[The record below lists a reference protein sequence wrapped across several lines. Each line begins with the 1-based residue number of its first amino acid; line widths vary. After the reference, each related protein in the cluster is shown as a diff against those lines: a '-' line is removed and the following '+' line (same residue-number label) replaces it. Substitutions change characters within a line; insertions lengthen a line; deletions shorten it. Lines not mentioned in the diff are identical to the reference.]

1 MNNEVK
7 PKIILETIVC
17 YKGVKYNTLLKITAK
32 EMIFKKKPLFSHK
45 YKTVERVLINDILL
59 KKDKARIILDRN
71 DITIL
76 TKDDDIKFSA
86 ENKQEAKR
94 IVEIVY
100 SLRTGRKYVEK
111 KETVSTIFK
120 VIRNTL
126 AIGGAIVVAS
136 GAYKAVKKYQKKHHN

>member
-7 PKIILETIVC
+7 PKVILETIIC

-32 EMIFKKKPLFSHK
+32 EMIFKKKPLFSNK

-100 SLRTGRKYVEK
+100 SLRTGRKYVGEK
-111 KETVSTIFK
+111 DTGSAIFK
-120 VIRNTL
+120 IIRNTL
-126 AIGGAIVVAS
+126 AIGGAIVVTT
-136 GAYKAVKKYQKKHHN
+136 GAYKAIKKYKKKHNL